1 MTLTVCG
8 LIGSPF
14 YRKILTQLNE
24 KNVAFSTENLNPF
37 KAGDDFTVVNPVR
50 RIPLLKDSDNGGD
63 WVLPDSSA
71 IFQYIERK
79 IPEPSLLPA
88 NTADYGRAL
97 WLEEYADTVLASTF
111 GLGVFRRIVFP
122 QMQGEK
128 PDTDGALEVVRNKLP
143 EINDYVEAAIG
154 DKDWLAGPDF
164 SVADISVAVQ
174 YANLS
179 FAGYVPS
186 AKRWPKLLAFMR
198 RVGSRGSFAGPH
210 MQAATAFA
218 EMQKLTVDLEENL

>member
-24 KNVAFSTENLNPF
+24 KDIQFETETLNPF
-37 KAGDDFTVVNPVR
+37 KAGDDFTAVNPAR
-50 RIPLLKDSDNGGD
+50 RIPVLKDSENGDD

-71 IFQYIERK
+71 MFHYIERK

-88 NTADYGRAL
+88 SNADYGRAL

-111 GLGVFRRIVFP
+111 GLGVFRPIVFP
-122 QMQGEK
+122 QMQGK
-128 PDTDGALEVVRNKLP
+128 QPDTEAALEVVRDKLP
-143 EINDYVEAAIG
+143 DINDYVEAAI
-154 DKDWLAGPDF
+154 DDNDWFAGPDV
-164 SVADISVAVQ
+164 SVADISIAVQ
-174 YANLS
+174 YANLA

-186 AKRWPKLLAFMR
+186 ASRWPNLLAFMR
-198 RVGSRGSFAGPH
+198 RIGALDSFAGPH
-210 MQAATAFA
+210 MKAATAFA
-218 EMQKLTVDLEENL
+218 EIQKLTIDPEENL